1 MYVEN
6 WGPQDFCVAMS
17 DDYDRTR
24 RSLLIREPC
33 VDLLHN
39 TYDFRGVERNS
50 LNHRAGAGKKLEQPE
65 LGTLEI
71 IIYIPEV
78 LDTFHLKWLDLSP
91 PLGSI
96 Q

>member
-1 MYVEN
+1 VEN

-39 TYDFRGVERNS
+39 TYDFRGQWRGILWIIGPAQGRSLSNRNLVHS
-50 LNHRAGAGKKLEQPE
+50 RL
-65 LGTLEI
+65 
-71 IIYIPEV
+71 
-78 LDTFHLKWLDLSP
+78 
-91 PLGSI
+91 
-96 Q
+96 